1 LEREKFR
8 AQFIRSQTGLGVEQ
22 GRAH

>member
-1 LEREKFR
+1 LFR
-8 AQFIRSQTGLGVEQ
+8 AQFIRSQTGFGVEQ

>member
-1 LEREKFR
+1 FR
-8 AQFIRSQTGLGVEQ
+8 AQFIRSQTGFGVEQ

>member
-1 LEREKFR
+1 EKFR

>member
-1 LEREKFR
+1 EREVFR
-8 AQFIRSQTGLGVEQ
+8 AQFFRTQTGFGVEQ